1 MDWLFIGGIATGF
14 AALAARHVY
23 RRREQRSA
31 ADASGLEPSADL
43 LHVSPALQRTALWLL
58 AEGGFESRVVRGSF
72 ARDHGDVTVTA
83 FDLETHRERRGEW
96 AQLPVVPPF
105 RIAGTVSAVVS
116 EIDPTAPPFGGAD
129 GRAQVPAIGR
139 DLPHLLL
146 KRAGRGDDLQEDNA
160 VERLASMP
168 KRVRFALRLG
178 THHGSELPSTLT
190 AEPID
195 AALPEG
201 WRAYGSAAL
210 LASLLEHGFADALD
224 RASRRDLVIELLAN
238 IIVVYPAAREV
249 AGADALADLTTTALI
264 IVDGVLASLPPTSPR
279 GVEPS

>member
-1 MDWLFIGGIATGF
+1 VDWMFIGGIATGF

-31 ADASGLEPSADL
+31 ADAAGLEPSEDL
-43 LHVSPALQRTALWLL
+43 SHVSPALQRTALWLL

-105 RIAGTVSAVVS
+105 RIAGTVSAVVC
-116 EIDPTAPPFGGAD
+116 ETDL
-129 GRAQVPAIGR
+129 

-146 KRAGRGDDLQEDNA
+146 KRAGRGDELREDTE
-160 VERLASMP
+160 VDRLASMP
-168 KRVRFALRLG
+168 KRMRFALMLG
-178 THHGSELPSTLT
+178 SHHESELPSTLT
-190 AEPID
+190 PDPIG

-201 WRAYGSAAL
+201 WRAYGSAELLKSL
-210 LASLLEHGFADALD
+210 LACGFADVLE

-238 IIVVYPAAREV
+238 LVVVYPAAREV
-249 AGADALADLTTTALI
+249 AGPDALADLTTTALI
-264 IVDGVLASLPPTSPR
+264 VVDGVLAALPPTSPR
-279 GVEPS
+279 GMEPS

>member
-1 MDWLFIGGIATGF
+1 VDWLFIGGIATGF
-14 AALAARHVY
+14 AALAARYVY
-23 RRREQRSA
+23 RRREQSSA

-43 LHVSPALQRTALWLL
+43 MHVSPALQRTALWLL

-105 RIAGTVSAVVS
+105 RIAGTVSAVVN
-116 EIDPTAPPFGGAD
+116 EIE
-129 GRAQVPAIGR
+129 R

-146 KRAGRGDDLQEDNA
+146 KRAGRGDQLQEDNVA
-160 VERLASMP
+160 DRLASMP

-178 THHGSELPSTLT
+178 THHASELPSTLT

-210 LASLLEHGFADALD
+210 LASLLEHGFTDALD
-224 RASRRDLVIELLAN
+224 RASRRDLVVEMLEN